1 MNFNKVILIARLT
14 ADPELKQTPNNVATV
29 TFTVAVSR
37 PYQKDKE
44 NQADFITCVAWRQTA
59 EFIAKYFEKGSSIII
74 QGALR
79 TRTYQD
85 KKYPDVKH
93 YAMEVYVDNAGF
105 GENKAK
111 NDGNQQASQQPQAP
125 QQNDNSAS
133 TEIGNLSE
141 FEEIL
146 GNGQL
151 PF

>member
-1 MNFNKVILIARLT
+1 MNFNKVILIGRLT
-14 ADPELKQTPNNVATV
+14 ADPELKQTTNNVATI
-29 TFTVAVSR
+29 TFNVAVGR

-59 EFIAKYFEKGSSIII
+59 EFVAKYFEKGSSIVI

-105 GENKAK
+105 GESKAK
-111 NDGNQQASQQPQAP
+111 NDGNQQTSQQAP
-125 QQNDNSAS
+125 QQNGNSAS
-133 TEIGNLSE
+133 TAVGDLSE

-146 GNGQL
+146 GDGQL